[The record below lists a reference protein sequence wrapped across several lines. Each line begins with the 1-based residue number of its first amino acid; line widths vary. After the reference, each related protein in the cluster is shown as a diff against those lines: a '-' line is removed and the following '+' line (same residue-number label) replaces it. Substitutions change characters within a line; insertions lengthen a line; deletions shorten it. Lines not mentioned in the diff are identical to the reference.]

1 MRKLL
6 TPILWLSICLLVL
19 LPIVYGVIIY
29 LFHQGL
35 VLDKRK
41 FAEEASKV
49 FASFVLSVTSL
60 GLSQLGEQMK
70 IKRRAGAL
78 ADNIKTRLRSEQGNM
93 AALSTIRPPLP
104 QGNKIED
111 LRVNKEFYEGIRDR
125 IDSLTHVV
133 NEVQQQLLRSEPEAI
148 SLCRSLANPLGQLM
162 DSITLY
168 SKTPSSDNLAR
179 FRQSLQALQ
188 GAIGQ

>member
-1 MRKLL
+1 
-6 TPILWLSICLLVL
+6 
-19 LPIVYGVIIY
+19 
-29 LFHQGL
+29 
-35 VLDKRK
+35 
-41 FAEEASKV
+41 V